1 MDIRKSFLD
10 YFQSKGHALIPSSP
24 LVPDDATLMFTNAG
38 MVQFKNI
45 FTGEAPIPNPPRATS
60 SQTCLRAGGK
70 HNDLDN
76 VGYTAR
82 HHTLFEMLGNFS
94 FADYFKEEAIAYAW
108 EFITG
113 KEYLNLPVEK
123 LWVTVHDSDDEAE
136 EIWAK
141 HISKDRIIRFGDAD
155 NFWQMGD
162 TGPCGPCS
170 EIFYDQGEEHFNG
183 SEDKMGG
190 EGDRFLEIWNL
201 VFMQYFRDETGKLN
215 PLPKPSIDTG
225 MGLERV
231 VAIKEGKLNNYHSSL
246 FMPFLDKIG
255 ELVGTKYD
263 FDAAN
268 SASYRVI
275 ADHLR
280 SCSFLLAQGVNFD
293 KEGRGYV
300 LRRIMR
306 RAIRHGYLLGLRE
319 PFMYKL
325 VDTLVDLMGGQYDYL
340 TSKAEAIKTSMKMEE
355 ERFFMTI
362 ESGIKLFNEELA
374 RMHYNKDRKV
384 STNKRPYGFNA
395 TNMFKALEE
404 KLEHESTWLS
414 SEVFDGEVAF
424 KLYDTYGFPLDLTE
438 DMLREKNINLDM
450 DAFTA
455 KMDAQKAQSKAGWK
469 GTGDAATTGDF
480 KALKEQFGVNT
491 FVGYEST
498 RAETTVLAL
507 LDEDFKQ
514 VTELDGKGW
523 VMLKETPFYAE
534 SGGQVGDSGELRV
547 KSQELRVKVLDTKKF
562 LDMNLSEIEGEIYVG
577 DEVEALI
584 DTARAEI
591 EKHHS
596 ATHLLHAGLRAIL
609 GEHISQAGSLNDDK
623 RLRFDFSHPQAMT
636 SEEVAKVEAWVND
649 KISRA
654 LPRKTEL
661 MSIEE
666 AKNSGAMALFGEKY
680 GDEVRVVSMGDAS
693 TELCGGTHVD
703 NVAQIGLFMITK
715 ESGVSA
721 GVRRIEAICGNAAVE
736 AVKALRD
743 EMNAVKTELK
753 NVDALSGIAKL
764 KEQVKTLKNELNTA
778 LRSSKKELSAV
789 EVNGVHIIVDEVE
802 SGDIKELI
810 DEAKNKYEKLAIM
823 LFQKK
828 GEKVMLAAGVK
839 EAPLKA
845 GDWIKAIAP
854 IVGGGGGG
862 RPDFAQA
869 GGKDASK
876 ITTALEEAKVY
887 LSEIL
892 EGGN

>member
-10 YFQSKGHALIPSSP
+10 FFQSKGHQLIPSSP
-24 LVPDDATLMFTNAG
+24 LVPEDPTLMFTNAG

-45 FTGEAPIPNPPRATS
+45 FTGEAPIPATPRATS

-108 EFITG
+108 EFITSD
-113 KEYLNLPVEK
+113 KYLNLPAEK

-136 EIWAK
+136 ELWKK
-141 HISKDRIIRFGDAD
+141 HISADRIMRFGDAD

-183 SEDKMGG
+183 PEDKMGG

-201 VFMQYFRDETGKLN
+201 VFMQYFRDEAGTLN

-255 ELVGTKYD
+255 ELVGTPYD
-263 FDAAN
+263 YDADN

-319 PFMYKL
+319 PFMHKL
-325 VDTLVDLMGGQYDYL
+325 VDTLVALMGEQYDYL
-340 TSKAEAIKTSMKMEE
+340 TSKSEAIKTSMKMEE
-355 ERFFMTI
+355 ERFFDTI
-362 ESGIKLFNEELA
+362 EAGIKLFNEELE
-374 RMHYNKDRKV
+374 NTTDV
-384 STNKRPYGFNA
+384 FN
-395 TNMFKALEE
+395 
-404 KLEHESTWLS
+404 
-414 SEVFDGEVAF
+414 GEVAF

-438 DMLREKNINLDM
+438 DMLREKNIKLDTE
-450 DAFTA
+450 AFDA
-455 KMDAQKAQSKAGWK
+455 KMSAQKAQSKANWK

-480 KALKEQFGVNT
+480 KALKEKFDVNE
-491 FVGYEST
+491 FVGYTST
-498 RAETTVLAL
+498 TAQAKVLAL
-507 LDEDFKQ
+507 LDEDFKE
-514 VTELDGKGW
+514 TSSIDGKGW
-523 VMLKETPFYAE
+523 VLLDKTPFYAE
-534 SGGQVGDSGELRV
+534 SGGQTGDRGTVGSA
-547 KSQELRVKVLDTKKF
+547 KVLDTKKF
-562 LDMNLSEIEGEIYVG
+562 LEMNLSEVKGTLKVG
-577 DEVEALI
+577 DEVEAVV
-584 DTARAEI
+584 DNSRAEI

-596 ATHLLHAGLRAIL
+596 ATHLLHAALRDIL
-609 GEHISQAGSLNDDK
+609 GDHISQAGSLNDDR

-636 SEEVAKVEAWVND
+636 ADEVAKVEAWVND

-654 LPRKTEL
+654 IPAKTEI

-693 TELCGGTHVD
+693 TELCGGTHVS

-721 GVRRIEAICGNAAVE
+721 GVRRIEAICGNAAVD
-736 AVKALRD
+736 AVKVLRD
-743 EMNAVKTELK
+743 DLNEIKTELK
-753 NVDALSGIAKL
+753 NQIPTSWYS
-764 KEQVKTLKNELNTA
+764 ETQ
-778 LRSSKKELSAV
+778 R
-789 EVNGVHIIVDEVE
+789 
-802 SGDIKELI
+802 
-810 DEAKNKYEKLAIM
+810 
-823 LFQKK
+823 
-828 GEKVMLAAGVK
+828 AG
-839 EAPLKA
+839 
-845 GDWIKAIAP
+845 
-854 IVGGGGGG
+854 
-862 RPDFAQA
+862 
-869 GGKDASK
+869 
-876 ITTALEEAKVY
+876 
-887 LSEIL
+887 
-892 EGGN
+892 

>member
-1 MDIRKSFLD
+1 MDIRKAYLD
-10 YFQSKGHALIPSSP
+10 FFQARGHQLIPSSP

-38 MVQFKNI
+38 MVQFKRI
-45 FTGEAPIPNPPRATS
+45 FTGEAPIPEIPRATS

-108 EFITG
+108 EFVTG
-113 KEYLNLPVEK
+113 KEYLALPVEK

-141 HISKDRIIRFGDAD
+141 YISRDRIMRFGDAD

-162 TGPCGPCS
+162 TGPCGPSS
-170 EIFYDQGEEHFNG
+170 EIFYDQGEENFNG
-183 SEDKMGG
+183 PEDKMGG

-201 VFMQYFRDETGKLN
+201 VFMQYFRDESGTLT

-255 ELVGTKYD
+255 ELVGTSYD
-263 FDAAN
+263 YDADN

-306 RAIRHGYLLGLRE
+306 RAIRHGYLLGLRA

-325 VDTLVDLMGGQYDYL
+325 VDVLVSTMGEQYDYL
-340 TSKAEAIKTSMKMEE
+340 PERAEAIKSAMLLEE

-362 ESGIKLFNEELA
+362 EAGIKLFNEELE
-374 RMHYNKDRKV
+374 HTTDV
-384 STNKRPYGFNA
+384 FN
-395 TNMFKALEE
+395 
-404 KLEHESTWLS
+404 
-414 SEVFDGEVAF
+414 GEVAF

-438 DMLREKNINLDM
+438 DMLREKNIKLDIE
-450 DAFTA
+450 AFDA
-455 KMDAQKAQSKAGWK
+455 KMEAQKAQSKANWK

-480 KALKEQFGVNT
+480 KALKEQFGLNT
-491 FVGYEST
+491 FAGYET
-498 RAETTVLAL
+498 TQTQATVLAL
-507 LDEDFKQ
+507 LDEAFQQTKSI
-514 VTELDGKGW
+514 DGKGW
-523 VMLKETPFYAE
+523 VLLDKTPFYAE
-534 SGGQVGDSGELRV
+534 SGGQTGDRGVLINGVQSDAEAV
-547 KSQELRVKVLDTKKF
+547 PEFNEIKVLDTKKF
-562 LDMNLSEIEGEIYVG
+562 LEMNLSEVEGQLSVG
-577 DEVEALI
+577 DMVSAEV
-584 DTARAEI
+584 DSSRAEI

-596 ATHLLHAGLRAIL
+596 ATHLLHAGLRAVL
-609 GEHISQAGSLNDDK
+609 GDHIAQAGSLNDDK

-636 SEEVAKVEAWVND
+636 AEEVAKVEAWVND

-654 LPRKTEL
+654 MPAKTEI

-666 AKNSGAMALFGEKY
+666 AKNTGAMALFGEKY

-693 TELCGGTHVD
+693 TELCGGTHVS
-703 NVAQIGLFMITK
+703 NISQIGLFMITK

-721 GVRRIEAICGNAAVE
+721 GVRRIEAICGNAAIA
-736 AVKALRD
+736 AVKGLRN
-743 EMNAVKTELK
+743 ELGEIKAELK
-753 NVDALSGIAKL
+753 NVNPLAGIAKL
-764 KEQVKTLKNELNTA
+764 KEQVKTLKSEVQA
-778 LRSSKKELSAV
+778 AQSASQKELSAV
-789 EVNGVHIIVDEVE
+789 EVSGINVIVEEVE
-802 SGDIKELI
+802 GGDIKTMI
-810 DEAKNKYEKLAIM
+810 DELKNKYDTIAVM
-823 LFQKK
+823 LFMKK
-828 GEKVMLAAGVK
+828 GDKVMLAAGSK
-839 EAPLKA
+839 NTPIKA
-845 GDWIKAIAP
+845 GDWIKSIAP

-887 LSEIL
+887 LSEVL

>member
-1 MDIRKSFLD
+1 MDIRKEFLD
-10 YFQSKGHALIPSSP
+10 FFQSKGHQLIPSSP

-45 FTGEAPIPNPPRATS
+45 FTGEAPIPATPRATS

-108 EFITG
+108 EFITDE
-113 KEYLNLPVEK
+113 KYLNLPVDK

-136 EIWAK
+136 EMWKK
-141 HISKDRIIRFGDAD
+141 HIAADRIIRFGDAD

-170 EIFYDQGEEHFNG
+170 EIFYDQGEENFNG
-183 SEDKMGG
+183 PEDKMGG

-201 VFMQYFRDETGKLN
+201 VFMQYFRDETGTLN

-246 FMPFLDKIG
+246 FMPFLEKIG
-255 ELVGTKYD
+255 ELVGAPYD

-325 VDTLVDLMGGQYDYL
+325 VDTLVALMGEQYDYL
-340 TSKAEAIKTSMKMEE
+340 TSRSEAIKTSMKMEE
-355 ERFFMTI
+355 ERFFDTI
-362 ESGIKLFNEELA
+362 EAGIKLFTEELK
-374 RMHYNKDRKV
+374 NTSDI
-384 STNKRPYGFNA
+384 FN
-395 TNMFKALEE
+395 
-404 KLEHESTWLS
+404 
-414 SEVFDGEVAF
+414 GEVAF

-438 DMLREKNINLDM
+438 DMLREKNIKLDI
-450 DAFTA
+450 DAFDA
-455 KMDAQKAQSKAGWK
+455 KMEAQKAQSKANWK
-469 GTGDAATTGDF
+469 GTGDAAETGDF
-480 KALKEQFGVNT
+480 KALKEKFDNNE
-491 FVGYEST
+491 FVGYTSNT
-498 RAETTVLAL
+498 AQAKVLAL
-507 LDEDFKQ
+507 LDADFNQ
-514 VTELDGKGW
+514 VESIDGKGW
-523 VMLKETPFYAE
+523 VLLDKTPFYAE
-534 SGGQVGDSGELRV
+534 SGGQTGDSGTLNTD
-547 KSQELRVKVLDTKKF
+547 VKVLDTRKF
-562 LDMNLSEIEGEIYVG
+562 LEMNLSEVKGKLSVG
-577 DEVEALI
+577 DEVEAVV
-584 DTARAEI
+584 DNSRVEI

-596 ATHLLHAGLRAIL
+596 ATHLLHAALRDIL
-609 GEHISQAGSLNDDK
+609 GDHIAQAGSLNDDK

-636 SEEVAKVEAWVND
+636 ADEISKVEAWVND
-649 KISRA
+649 KISRGIA
-654 LPRKTEL
+654 GKTEV
-661 MSIEE
+661 MSVDE

-680 GDEVRVVSMGDAS
+680 GDEVRVVSFAGDS
-693 TELCGGTHVD
+693 IELCGGTHVE
-703 NVAQIGLFMITK
+703 NASQIGLFMITK

-721 GVRRIEAICGNAAVE
+721 GVRRIEAVCGNAAREV
-736 AVKALRD
+736 VNTLRD
-743 EMNAVKTELK
+743 ELNNIKTELK
-753 NVDALSGIAKL
+753 NQNPVAGITKL
-764 KEQVKTLKNELNTA
+764 KEQVKTLKGELA
-778 LRSSKKELSAV
+778 SAMSSSQKELTAV
-789 EVNGVHIIVDEVE
+789 EVNGVNVIVEEVE
-802 SGDIKELI
+802 NGDIKAMI
-810 DEAKNKYEKLAIM
+810 DELKNKYENIAVM
-823 LFQKK
+823 LFMKK
-828 GEKVMLAAGVK
+828 GDKVMLAAGSK
-839 EAPLKA
+839 NTPIKA
-845 GDWIKAIAP
+845 GDWIKSIAP

-869 GGKDASK
+869 GGKDPSK

-887 LSEIL
+887 LSEVL

>member
-1 MDIRKSFLD
+1 MDIRKEFLD
-10 YFQSKGHALIPSSP
+10 FFQSKGHQLIPSSP

-45 FTGEAPIPNPPRATS
+45 FTGEAPIPATPRATS

-136 EIWAK
+136 EMWKK
-141 HISKDRIIRFGDAD
+141 HIAADRIIRFGDAD

-170 EIFYDQGEEHFNG
+170 EIFYDQGAELFDG
-183 SEDKMGG
+183 PEDKMGG

-201 VFMQYFRDETGKLN
+201 VFMQYFRDETGTLN

-231 VAIKEGKLNNYHSSL
+231 VAIKEGQTNNYHSSL
-246 FMPFLDKIG
+246 FMPFLEKIG
-255 ELVGTKYD
+255 ELVGTPYN

-325 VDTLVDLMGGQYDYL
+325 VDVLVSTMGGQYDYL
-340 TSKAEAIKTSMKMEE
+340 ASKSEAIKTSMKMEE

-362 ESGIKLFNEELA
+362 EAGIKLFNEELA
-374 RMHYNKDRKV
+374 RMHYTKDRKV
-384 STNKRPYGFNA
+384 SNNSRPYGFNA
-395 TNMFKALEE
+395 VNMFVALEQ
-404 KLEHESTWLS
+404 KLENEPEWLS
-414 SEVFDGEVAF
+414 SEVFNGEVAF

-438 DMLREKNINLDM
+438 DMLREKEISLDM
-450 DAFTA
+450 DAFNA

-469 GTGDAATTGDF
+469 GTGDAAATGDF
-480 KALKEQFGVNT
+480 KALKERFDVNE
-491 FVGYEST
+491 FVGYNST
-498 RAETTVLAL
+498 SATVTVLAL
-507 LDEDFKQ
+507 LDEDFKE
-514 VTELDGKGW
+514 TTTIDGKGW
-523 VMLKETPFYAE
+523 VLLDKTPFYAE
-534 SGGQVGDSGELRV
+534 SGGQTGDKGTLGDAE
-547 KSQELRVKVLDTKKF
+547 VLDTKKF
-562 LDMNLSEIEGEIYVG
+562 LEMNLSEIEGSLQLG
-577 DEVEALI
+577 DEVEAVV

-596 ATHLLHAGLRAIL
+596 ATHLLHAALRDIL
-609 GEHISQAGSLNDDK
+609 GDHISQAGSLNDDK
-623 RLRFDFSHPQAMT
+623 RLRFDFSHPQAMS
-636 SEEVAKVEAWVND
+636 SEEVAQVEAWVND

-654 LPRKTEL
+654 IPAKTDI

-693 TELCGGTHVD
+693 TELCGGTHVS
-703 NVAQIGLFMITK
+703 NVSQIGLFMITK

-721 GVRRIEAICGNAAVE
+721 GVRRIEAICGNAAVK

-743 EMNAVKTELK
+743 ELSDIKTELK
-753 NVDALSGIAKL
+753 NVNPLAGIAKL
-764 KEQVKTLKNELNTA
+764 KEQVKTLKGELVSA
-778 LRSSKKELSAV
+778 MSSSQKELSAV
-789 EVNGVHIIVDEVE
+789 DVNGVNVVVEEVE
-802 SGDIKELI
+802 SGDIKAMI
-810 DEAKNKYEKLAIM
+810 DELKNKYENIAVM
-823 LFQKK
+823 LFMKK
-828 GEKVMLAAGVK
+828 GDKVMLAAGSK
-839 EAPLKA
+839 NTPIKA
-845 GDWIKAIAP
+845 GDWIKSIAP

-887 LSEIL
+887 LSDVL

>member
-1 MDIRKSFLD
+1 MDIRKAYLD
-10 YFQSKGHALIPSSP
+10 FFQARGHQLIPSSP
-24 LVPDDATLMFTNAG
+24 LVPDDPTLMFTNAG

-45 FTGEAPIPNPPRATS
+45 FTGEAPIPATPRATS

-113 KEYLNLPVEK
+113 EKYLNLPVEK

-136 EIWAK
+136 EMWKK
-141 HISKDRIIRFGDAD
+141 HISADRIMRFGDAD
-155 NFWQMGD
+155 NFWSMGD
-162 TGPCGPCS
+162 TGACGPCS
-170 EIFYDQGEEHFNG
+170 EIFYDQGEESFSG
-183 SEDKMGG
+183 PEDKMGG

-201 VFMQYFRDETGKLN
+201 VFMQYDRDAQGNLN

-255 ELVGTKYD
+255 ELVGTPYD
-263 FDAAN
+263 FDADN
-268 SASYRVI
+268 SASYHVI

-340 TSKAEAIKTSMKMEE
+340 TSKAEAIKTSMKLEE

-362 ESGIKLFNEELA
+362 EAGIKLFNEELK
-374 RMHYNKDRKV
+374 NTTDV
-384 STNKRPYGFNA
+384 FN
-395 TNMFKALEE
+395 
-404 KLEHESTWLS
+404 
-414 SEVFDGEVAF
+414 GEVAF

-438 DMLREKNINLDM
+438 DMLREKNIKLDTE
-450 DAFTA
+450 AFDT
-455 KMDAQKAQSKAGWK
+455 KMEAQKAQSKANWK

-480 KALKEQFGVNT
+480 KALKEKFDVNV
-491 FVGYEST
+491 FVGYEG
-498 RAETTVLAL
+498 TTAQAKVLAL
-507 LDEDFKQ
+507 LDENFTE
-514 VTELDGKGW
+514 VTSIDGKGW
-523 VMLKETPFYAE
+523 VLFDRTPFYAE
-534 SGGQVGDSGELRV
+534 SGGQTGDCGEL
-547 KSQELRVKVLDTKKF
+547 KIKNEKLKVIDTKKF
-562 LDMNLSEIEGEIYVG
+562 LDMNLSEVKGKLTVG
-577 DEVEALI
+577 DKVEAVV
-584 DTARAEI
+584 DNSRDEI

-596 ATHLLHAGLRAIL
+596 ATHLLHAALRDIL
-609 GEHISQAGSLNDDK
+609 GDHISQAGSLNDDK

-636 SEEVAKVEAWVND
+636 SEEVATVEAWVND

-654 LPRKTEL
+654 IPAKTEV

-693 TELCGGTHVD
+693 TELCGGTHVA

-721 GVRRIEAICGNAAVE
+721 GVRRIEAICGNAAIEKVN
-736 AVKALRD
+736 ALRD
-743 EMNAVKTELK
+743 ELNNIKTELK
-753 NVDALSGIAKL
+753 NQNPLVGISKL
-764 KEQVKTLKNELNTA
+764 KEQVKALKSELDSVM
-778 LRSSKKELSAV
+778 SSSQKELTAV
-789 EVNGVHIIVDEVE
+789 EVNGVNVIVEEVE
-802 SGDIKELI
+802 GGDIKAMI
-810 DEAKNKYEKLAIM
+810 DDIKNKYENVAVM
-823 LFQKK
+823 LFMKK
-828 GEKVMLAAGVK
+828 GDKVMLAAGSKNTVI
-839 EAPLKA
+839 KA
-845 GDWIKAIAP
+845 GDWIKFVAP

-869 GGKDASK
+869 GGKDSSK